1 MTARHPLWRVLAL
14 FAALSIVAAACGDDE
29 ESSTTGAEDTES
41 ETEAGASDTEE
52 PSESASEEPS
62 EGAGEASLAGMKG
75 TLPLLDLE
83 DDFKARMDEIDPDLG
98 GTYNYG
104 AESYDAVV
112 VITLAAIV
120 AGSDG
125 IEYASEINEVTRNGE
140 KCTDFA
146 ACRTLAEAGTDFD
159 YDGVSGPMDFSG
171 NGEPTIGSYGVQ
183 QFTEDNMI
191 DDSLTEY
198 VVAEAPESA
207 DVPAVPVVGDRAG
220 DGVLTIGTLLPETGN
235 LAFLGPPEIA
245 AVQLGI
251 SEVNSAGGFNGADVA
266 LVTGDSGD
274 VENGI
279 ANQTVD
285 RLLQANVDG
294 IIGAA
299 SSGVTLTVIDKITS
313 AGVVQFSPANTS
325 TALSDYDDKGLYFRN
340 APADVLQGNVLGEV
354 IAADGNATVALLV
367 LDDPYGESL
376 ADQLEESLSAS
387 GSEVVARVVYDPA
400 ATQFDAE
407 VQEAAAEDPD
417 AVVLIGF
424 DESSRILNTMVEE
437 SIGPQDVAVYGV
449 DGNMGNALGER
460 FAAGT

>member
-14 FAALSIVAAACGDDE
+14 FAALSMVAAACGDDE
-29 ESSTTGAEDTES
+29 EAATTDTAETETTES
-41 ETEAGASDTEE
+41 EAESTE
-52 PSESASEEPS
+52 SESEGGGEPAS
-62 EGAGEASLAGMKG
+62 EASLAGLQG
-75 TLPLLDLE
+75 TTPLVDLE

-104 AESYDAVV
+104 AETYDAVI

-120 AGSDG
+120 AGTDG

-146 ACRTLAEAGTDFD
+146 ACRALAEAGTDFD

-171 NGEPTIGSYGVQ
+171 NGEPTIGSYGVLT
-183 QFTEDNMI
+183 FGEDNRI

-198 VVAEAPESA
+198 IVAEAPADA
-207 DVPAVPVVGDRAG
+207 DVEQVPVVGQRAG
-220 DGVLTIGTLLPETGN
+220 DGVLTIGTLLPETGS

-245 AVQLGI
+245 AAKLGI
-251 SEVNSAGGFNGADVA
+251 NEVNAAGGFNGQDVV
-266 LVTGDSGD
+266 LVEGDSGD
-274 VENGI
+274 VDNGI

-285 RLLQANVDG
+285 RLLQANVDA

-299 SSGVTLTVIDKITS
+299 SSSVTLTVIDKIVS

-325 TALSDYDDKGLYFRN
+325 TALSTYDDKGLYFRN
-340 APADVLQGNVLGEV
+340 APSDFLQGNVLAEV
-354 IAADGNATVALLV
+354 VAGDGHATVALLV

-376 ADQLEESLSAS
+376 ADQLEESLAAS

-400 ATQFDAE
+400 ATTFDAE
-407 VQEAAAEDPD
+407 VQEVAAEDPD
-417 AVVLIGF
+417 AVILIGF
-424 DESSRILNTMVEE
+424 EESSRVLTTMIEE
-437 SIGPQDVAVYGV
+437 GIGPQDVAVYGV
-449 DGNMGNALGER
+449 DGNTGNALGED
-460 FAAGT
+460 FEAGQ